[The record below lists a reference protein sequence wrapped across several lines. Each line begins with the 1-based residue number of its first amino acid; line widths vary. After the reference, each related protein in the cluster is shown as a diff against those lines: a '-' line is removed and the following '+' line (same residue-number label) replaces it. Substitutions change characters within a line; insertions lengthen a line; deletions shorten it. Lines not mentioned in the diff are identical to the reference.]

1 MDPLSDVL
9 ALLRPR
15 STLSAGL
22 DAGGDWSLAFPMHA
36 GIKFNAVLRGTCWV
50 SVEGWPERQRLDEG
64 DCFLLTR
71 GRPFTL
77 TTDPALDPVDS
88 GPIYEAARNGIAI
101 CNGGGHFRL
110 VGGRFTFAGD
120 HASALFESLPPIVH
134 VRQATHQ
141 ASVLRWCLDQL
152 ASELHGSE
160 AGTAIVA
167 EHLAHIMLVHVLRLY
182 LAAPDLS
189 PAETSGQTT
198 PHPRVGWFFAL
209 ADRQLGA
216 ALRAMHTEPA
226 RRWSLEELAQLAG
239 MSRTIFAERFR
250 QRVGLTPMAY
260 LTRWRMLIAGDRLRQ
275 SGETIA
281 AIAFSLGY
289 DSESAF
295 STAFKRTM
303 ACSPRQ
309 YQRQRG

>member
-1 MDPLSDVL
+1 LDPLSDVL
-9 ALLRPR
+9 ALLKPR
-15 STLSAGL
+15 STISAGL
-22 DAGGDWSLAFPMHA
+22 DAGGDWSLAFPAHD
-36 GIKFNAVLRGTCWV
+36 GIKFNAVLRGSCWV

-88 GPIYEAARNGIAI
+88 GPIYEAARNGIAT
-101 CNGGGHFRL
+101 CNGGGDFRL
-110 VGGRFTFAGD
+110 VGGRFAFAGD
-120 HASALFESLPPIVH
+120 HAAALFESLPPIVH
-134 VRQATHQ
+134 VRQASSQ

-152 ASELHGSE
+152 TAELQGSE

-167 EHLAHIMLVHVLRLY
+167 EHLAHIMMVHVLRLY
-182 LAAPDLS
+182 LA
-189 PAETSGQTT
+189 TSAQTSA
-198 PHPRVGWFFAL
+198 HERVGWFFAL
-209 ADRQLGA
+209 SDRQIGA
-216 ALRAMHTEPA
+216 ALRAVHADPA
-226 RRWSLEELAQLAG
+226 HRWSLEELAQLAG
-239 MSRTIFAERFR
+239 MSRTVFAERFR

-260 LTRWRMLIAGDRLRQ
+260 LTRWRMLIAGDRLRH

-309 YQRQRG
+309 YQRQHG